1 MEIILRE
8 DVENLG
14 HRGDVVKVAA
24 GFGRNYLLPRGLAV
38 QITPGNLQQLE
49 HEKRVLESRQ
59 KKERAGAEALR
70 ARYDE
75 VQVTIARKVG
85 EADALYGS
93 VTNADIAEALA
104 AQGLA
109 VDKRKIQLAEPIRA
123 LGSFKVPVKL
133 HRDVQAQIQVLVVKE
148 A

>member
-14 HRGDVVKVAA
+14 HRGDVVKVAN
-24 GFGRNYLLPRGLAV
+24 GYGRNYLLPRGLAV
-38 QITPGNLQQLE
+38 QITAGNLQQLE
-49 HEKRVLESRQ
+49 HEKRVVESRQ
-59 KKERAGAEALR
+59 KKERTAAETLR
-70 ARYDE
+70 ARYDA

-93 VTNADIAEALA
+93 VTNADVADALG
-104 AQGLA
+104 GLGLV
-109 VDKRKIQLAEPIRA
+109 VDKRKIQLPEPIRA
-123 LGSFKVPVKL
+123 LGSFRVPIKL

-148 A
+148 S